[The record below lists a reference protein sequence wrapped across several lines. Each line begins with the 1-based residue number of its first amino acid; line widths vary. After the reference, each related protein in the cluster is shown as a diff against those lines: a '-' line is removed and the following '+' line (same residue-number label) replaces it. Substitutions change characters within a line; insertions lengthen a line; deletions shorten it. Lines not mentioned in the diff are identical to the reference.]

1 MWSLQFRIEN
11 CKTIFEKI
19 FLDTLPSD
27 DKAFSPPSP
36 ALPEFCFEERLTGMA
51 ATARSLNLGN
61 DTVLFLPVMRKSL
74 GIRAH

>member
-19 FLDTLPSD
+19 FSGTFPGS
-27 DKAFSPPSP
+27 DKAFSS
-36 ALPEFCFEERLTGMA
+36 ALPEFCSEKRLTGMN

-61 DTVLFLPVMRKSL
+61 ELMLFLPLMRKSL

>member
-1 MWSLQFRIEN
+1 MWSLQIRIGKG
-11 CKTIFEKI
+11 KTIFEKI
-19 FLDTLPSD
+19 FSGTFPGS
-27 DKAFSPPSP
+27 DKAFSP
-36 ALPEFCFEERLTGMA
+36 ALPEFCFEKRLTGMA

>member
-27 DKAFSPPSP
+27 DKAFSSV
-36 ALPEFCFEERLTGMA
+36 LPEFCFEKRLTGMA